1 MSITC
6 KSCGTANKDEAYYC
20 RECGQ
25 KLSID
30 GANSSYK
37 KQEASPADKGSKG
50 ALIFVAIA
58 IIFVIGFSIYE
69 SNGGLSATTEV
80 APAAI
85 EEVAPAA
92 EAMPADAATEAA
104 QPIQEQFYK
113 TPTGGYYNIL
123 SLPEIR
129 YCLAE
134 KIKMQ
139 AINERIDNT
148 SDEQIDKY
156 NAMIQ
161 DMNSK
166 CGQYQYHEND
176 LTIATNEVEP
186 RRDELTKKALK
197 EFFPREKKSKTIS
210 ESSNQALLPPNEPI
224 QEILP
229 KEPSV
234 YGQ

>member
-20 RECGQ
+20 KECGQ
-25 KLSID
+25 KIIIHT
-30 GANSSYK
+30 
-37 KQEASPADKGSKG
+37 ADSTQPNNEKNTGTTFIWIIMVVSVL
-50 ALIFVAIA
+50 LIF
-58 IIFVIGFSIYE
+58 GYTL
-69 SNGGLSATTEV
+69 SNMSDETAATEA

-92 EAMPADAATEAA
+92 EAMPTAIEAA
-104 QPIQEQFYK
+104 QPIQEQFYI
-113 TPTGGYYNIL
+113 TPTGGYGNVL

-139 AINERIDNT
+139 AINERIDST

-161 DMNSK
+161 EMNSK

-186 RRDELTKKALK
+186 HRDELTKKALK
-197 EFFPREKKSKTIS
+197 EFFPREKKSKPIN
-210 ESSNQALLPPNEPI
+210 ESSNQALLTPNEPT

-229 KEPSV
+229 KEPSSF